1 MMNEWKKQLG
11 STQLLI
17 LLLTIAVAIYLLQVS
32 WQFLGMFSDAFV
44 ILFFAWIIS
53 VLFEPSVE
61 RVSKWTRLGRGVA
74 AGIIYTAFFGI
85 LALTVILFIPAI
97 GAQIA
102 TLAKVLP
109 TYLKSSP
116 AFVNT
121 LSTTVLTSLQGSLA
135 LLPSVATF
143 LFYVFLVLIISVYL
157 VVDKERFLH
166 EFYNLLPKKWH
177 EHAQFTQELVDKTF
191 GSFLRVQLLVGLIA
205 GIATWI
211 ILRLFS
217 VNFAASTAVIAGILT
232 IIPLVGPVLGIIPP
246 VVIAFLVNPTIG
258 LIVFLVLLAFQQVL
272 FNIVIPKIL
281 GKAFKL
287 HPIVVLLSF
296 IVGYKILGPIGAIFG
311 VPVLSILVVTLHRL
325 YRHFLQEGK

>member
-1 MMNEWKKQLG
+1 MDTWKKQFG

-17 LLLTIAVAIYLLQVS
+17 LLLTIAVAIYLLQIS

-53 VLFEPSVE
+53 VVFEPSVE
-61 RVSKWTRLGRGVA
+61 RVSTWTKLRRGPA

-85 LALTVILFIPAI
+85 LVLTVILFIPAL
-97 GAQIA
+97 GAQMQ

-109 TYLKSSP
+109 SYFKSSP
-116 AFVNT
+116 EFVHTFSNT
-121 LSTTVLTSLQGSLA
+121 IFTSLQGSIS

-157 VVDKERFLH
+157 VIDKERFVR

-177 EHAQFTQELVDKTF
+177 EHAVFTQELIDKTF
-191 GSFLRVQLLVGLIA
+191 GSFLRVQLLVGIIA

-211 ILRLFS
+211 VLRIFS
-217 VNFAASTAVIAGILT
+217 VDFAASTAVIAGILT

-246 VVIAFLVNPTIG
+246 VVIAFLANPTIG

-325 YRHFLQEGK
+325 YRHFMQEAK